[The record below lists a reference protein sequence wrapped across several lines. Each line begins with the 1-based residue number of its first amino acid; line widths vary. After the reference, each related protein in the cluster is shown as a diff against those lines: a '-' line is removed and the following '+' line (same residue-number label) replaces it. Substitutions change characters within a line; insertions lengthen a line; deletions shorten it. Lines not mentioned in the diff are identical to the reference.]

1 MKKIVVTGN
10 MGYLWPHVMQHLRR
24 TCPSAHLAGYDS
36 AYFAPCLLNRDL
48 MPEAV
53 LDRQYFGDMRSAP
66 PAAVTA
72 ADAIVHLAGISND
85 PIGNQFEKVTFDV
98 NTDATFELARQAKA
112 SGAKSFVFASS
123 CSVYGC
129 AEDGA
134 PRSEMSEVGPLTAY
148 AKSKVAAEERL
159 KLLAGDGFTVTCL
172 RFATAC
178 GFSPRLRLDLVLN
191 DFTALAYKERTI
203 QILSDG
209 TPWRPLIHVDDM
221 ARAIEWAV
229 SRDIGPDFLAI
240 NTGSDDWTWQ
250 VRDLADAV
258 ARRFPGTTVRIN
270 PNAAPDKRSYRV
282 DFSQFR
288 KMAPVHQPRMTLDGA
303 IDGIAEGLEQAS
315 YRNERQT
322 WRYSRLKFLSHLME
336 RRHLGKDLRWL
347 NNPLAEANSQLNLML
362 GMSEG
367 LLKLGDAL
375 RASIPAPAPVESL
388 KEKNELAV
396 DHPPV
401 AKRETQNQ

>member
-10 MGYLWPHVMQHLRR
+10 MGYVGPRVVRHLRR
-24 TCPSAHLAGYDS
+24 TFRSSHLAGYD
-36 AYFAPCLLNRDL
+36 AGYFAPCLLDRDML
-48 MPEAV
+48 PEAL

-85 PIGNQFEKVTFDV
+85 PIGNQFEKATFDI

-129 AEDGA
+129 ADDGA
-134 PRSEMSEVGPLTAY
+134 PRNEQSEVGPLTAY

-159 KLLAGDGFTVTCL
+159 KLLADDSFTVTCL

-178 GFSPRLRLDLVLN
+178 GFSSRLRLDLVLN
-191 DFTALAYKERTI
+191 DFTARAYKERTI

-209 TPWRPLIHVDDM
+209 TPWRPLIQVDDM
-221 ARAIEWAV
+221 ARAVEWAITRNV
-229 SRDIGPDFLAI
+229 GPAFLAI
-240 NTGSDDWTWQ
+240 NIGSDEWTWQ

-258 ARRFPGTTVRIN
+258 AKRFPGTTVRVN

-282 DFSQFR
+282 DFSLFR
-288 KMAPVHQPRMTLDGA
+288 KLAPVHQPRMTLAATIEGMAD
-303 IDGIAEGLEQAS
+303 GLEQAG
-315 YRNERQT
+315 YRDEHQS
-322 WRYSRLKFLSHLME
+322 WRYSRLKFLTHLMD
-336 RRHLGKDLRWL
+336 RGYLGRDLRWIVTPASL
-347 NNPLAEANSQLNLML
+347 GEDSNIDLML

-375 RASIPAPAPVESL
+375 RASIPGPAQITDTVS
-388 KEKNELAV
+388 V
-396 DHPPV
+396 T
-401 AKRETQNQ
+401 KRDSQ